1 MKTSWTKWFGAGAR
15 RLQLVEGQIQAL
27 RSEWSAQ
34 SERALAES
42 GRAQQQLALA
52 LGSQGER
59 LSETERRLQTGEGE
73 VRALRSEL
81 AAYSERVAME
91 SERIQQMMP
100 ALNAQSN
107 QLTDIERRMLAAE
120 SGIQSMIENLLAAE
134 EKMSLGNEEI
144 TRLRTMLLRLEL
156 QQNANAD
163 EVRRI
168 ATGLLE
174 RIERA
179 RLGSE
184 YGRPPP
190 ASAADGIT

>member
-59 LSETERRLQTGEGE
+59 LSEIERRLQTGEGE

-81 AAYSERVAME
+81 ADV
-91 SERIQQMMP
+91 
-100 ALNAQSN
+100 
-107 QLTDIERRMLAAE
+107 ERRMLAGE
-120 SGIQSMIENLLAAE
+120 GGIQSNLENLQAVK
-134 EKMSLGNEEI
+134 EKMSLGSDEI